1 MLTNSTG
8 LPHFASKLA
17 PNHPSTNPTG
27 RLKMIQIPA
36 DLKYTKDH
44 EWARLNPDGSVTVGI
59 TDYAQRELGDMVFVE
74 LPELG
79 RTVTAG
85 EECAVVESVKAAS
98 EVFSPLAGEVTAV
111 NEALTDEPE
120 LVNQDPYG
128 EGWLFQLQPAE
139 ALDSLLD
146 AAAYEAALKEA
157 ETD

>member
-1 MLTNSTG
+1 MS
-8 LPHFASKLA
+8 
-17 PNHPSTNPTG
+17 
-27 RLKMIQIPA
+27 QIPA
-36 DLKYTKDH
+36 DLKYTKTH

-59 TDYAQRELGDMVFVE
+59 TDHAQTQLGDMVFVE

-98 EVFSPLAGEVTAV
+98 DVYSPLAGEVTAV

-139 ALDSLLD
+139 ALDGLLD